1 MRAYADLLDN
11 LLSPKGDNFN
21 NLIKSLVDI
30 LYCLINS
37 GDSIMDIN
45 IEQFI
50 LEHVY

>member
-11 LLSPKGDNFN
+11 LLSSKGDNFN

-30 LYCLINS
+30 LFCLITS